1 MININCD
8 LGEGLNN
15 EHLIMPL
22 INSCNIACGGHAGDS
37 QSMIECVEISI
48 ENEVEIGAHPSYPD
62 KENFGRKK
70 IDISRSDLYCSLIDQ
85 VERLNSITASYGKK
99 LHHIKA
105 HGALYNQMFTD
116 KDLSDFYLDTIKGFK
131 KECYIYIP
139 YNSEIEKSA
148 LEKGFKI
155 MYEAFGD
162 RAYNDNLSLVSRNMK
177 GALINN
183 PKLVI
188 DQIANIIDSKKI
200 KSINDKYKSI
210 KADTICIHSDTDNSI
225 EILKE
230 INKTF
235 KNKK

>member
-15 EHLIMPL
+15 EHILMPL

-48 ENEVEIGAHPSYPD
+48 RNHVSIGAHPSYPD

-70 IDISRSDLYCSLIDQ
+70 IDISRSELHDSILNQIEELNLIA
-85 VERLNSITASYGKK
+85 SSYGVK

-116 KDLSDFYLDTIKGFK
+116 KDLSDFYLETINSFK
-131 KECYIYIP
+131 EECYIYVP
-139 YNSEIEKSA
+139 FNSEIEKSA
-148 LEKGFKI
+148 LRKGFKI

-162 RAYNDNLSLVSRNMK
+162 RKYNDDLSLVSRDK
-177 GALINN
+177 KDALINTPN
-183 PKLVI
+183 LVI
-188 DQIANIIDSKKI
+188 DQITNIKDLKKI
-200 KSINDKYKSI
+200 KSINGIYRSI
-210 KADTICIHSDTDNSI
+210 EADTICIHSDTDNSI
-225 EILKE
+225 EILKR
-230 INKTF
+230 INEVF
-235 KNKK
+235 KNKD